1 MLRIRGSICEIQ
13 YSMYLKIASKYNVFL
28 IFSRL
33 ILSNIIR
40 NIPKTFRLNEKLIP
54 SRLKFADLDFNP
66 IECT

>member
-13 YSMYLKIASKYNVFL
+13 YSMYLKIASKYVFL

-33 ILSNIIR
+33 ILSNIIG
-40 NIPKTFRLNEKLIP
+40 NIPKTLFRLNEKLIP

-66 IECT
+66 IE